1 MRLLILI
8 WLAVLLSSCSIL
20 QNKTV
25 EQSIWRDPGVADKK
39 SKYSSSERCSKI
51 IGTMKYKSVVH
62 KGFMEPDVFN
72 GMVLMNSMRISTDSA
87 YYLDMYGTQKDKGSC
102 NCKNGTLTVNWTMLF
117 NRSIEYEVY
126 FNSKKSVEL
135 RYLDYYKDM
144 DYYFTADSSYLV
156 GTPNNPTKII
166 GTLKPD

>member
-62 KGFMEPDVFN
+62 KGFMEQDVFN
-72 GMVLMNSMRISTDSA
+72 GMVLMNSMRI
-87 YYLDMYGTQKDKGSC
+87 
-102 NCKNGTLTVNWTMLF
+102 
-117 NRSIEYEVY
+117 
-126 FNSKKSVEL
+126 
-135 RYLDYYKDM
+135 
-144 DYYFTADSSYLV
+144 
-156 GTPNNPTKII
+156 
-166 GTLKPD
+166 

>member
-1 MRLLILI
+1 MLC
-8 WLAVLLSSCSIL
+8 SCSIW

-25 EQSIWRDPGVADKK
+25 EQSIWRDAGVADKK
-39 SKYSSSERCSKI
+39 SKYKPEKRCDKI
-51 IGTMKYKSVVH
+51 IGTIDYNTVVH
-62 KGFMEPDVFN
+62 KGFIEPDIFN
-72 GMVLMNSMRISTDSA
+72 GMALTNSMNITPDSA
-87 YYLDMYGTQKDKGSC
+87 FYLDMYGTIKDKGSC
-102 NCKNGTLTVNWTMLF
+102 NCENGILTVEWFMLF
-117 NRSIEYEVY
+117 KRTIEYEIY

-144 DYYFTADSSYLV
+144 DYYFTGDSSYLV